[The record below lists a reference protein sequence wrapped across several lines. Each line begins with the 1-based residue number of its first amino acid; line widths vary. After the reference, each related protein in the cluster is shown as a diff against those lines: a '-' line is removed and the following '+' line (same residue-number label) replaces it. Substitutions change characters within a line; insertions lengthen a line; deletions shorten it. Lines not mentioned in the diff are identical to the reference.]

1 MFTGR
6 ESAVTLRTFSTS
18 CACAELFPLDGFL
31 LLHVNTT
38 TCFNNRRVF
47 FVSSTMEV
55 ASKTGKR
62 PMVPKTAQ
70 EKLNA
75 IQRVHSGESKASV
88 ARHIG
93 VPESTLRGWCKNE
106 EKIARQS
113 SSPESDR
120 APPREKRMKLS
131 NVQDL
136 SMKPRLYSPNSE
148 ISKKP
153 QAEQL
158 NLIKNELGLNGPEVF
173 TAASNNSS
181 DILQATLKIMQYI
194 TWCKHRGIS
203 VTGASTLT
211 TSSTTTTSST
221 NGHLAN
227 QLYMQPLSWE
237 TYQAA
242 MTYLNSPAWTA
253 TSSTSTAAIN
263 SSAPSTS
270 TTSSYSQP
278 STSTGIS
285 NNTVPCSSTDLSL
298 LPAST
303 SSNSATSTKANK
315 NKWYNILT
323 SANYGA
329 AENKI
334 LFNELTRG
342 EPQQQN
348 DDEQPIELTK
358 KTDFVNSHAKT
369 NGHGEEKIH
378 VEEGVQHGEKF
389 LEWLESVEHPRVT
402 RSFIMQVRSFLTN
415 FKENG
420 TSSSSTATSDVQN
433 GTENGKKRRK
443 CYQN

>member
-1 MFTGR
+1 
-6 ESAVTLRTFSTS
+6 
-18 CACAELFPLDGFL
+18 
-31 LLHVNTT
+31 
-38 TCFNNRRVF
+38 
-47 FVSSTMEV
+47 MEV

-120 APPREKRMKLS
+120 APPREKRMKLA

-148 ISKKP
+148 IPKKP

-173 TAASNNSS
+173 SAASNTSG
-181 DILQATLKIMQYI
+181 DILQATLKLMQYV
-194 TWCKHRGIS
+194 TWCKHRRTS
-203 VTGASTLT
+203 VPGAST
-211 TSSTTTTSST
+211 TSSTTTTSSSSS

-227 QLYMQPLSWE
+227 QMYMQPFSWE

-242 MTYLNSPAWTA
+242 MSYLNGPAWTA

-270 TTSSYSQP
+270 TTASYSQP
-278 STSTGIS
+278 STSTGFS
-285 NNTVPCSSTDLSL
+285 NSAPSSSTDLSL
-298 LPAST
+298 IAPGT
-303 SSNSATSTKANK
+303 SSASSKTNNK

-323 SANYGA
+323 SANYGTA
-329 AENKI
+329 ADNKI

-342 EPQQQN
+342 EQN
-348 DDEQPIELTK
+348 DDEPIELTK

-378 VEEGVQHGEKF
+378 QEEGVEHGEKF
-389 LEWLESVEHPRVT
+389 LAWLESVEHPRVT
-402 RSFIMQVRSFLTN
+402 RSFIMQVRSLLSN

-420 TSSSSTATSDVQN
+420 TSSSSATSPNTANVPN

-443 CYQN
+443 CYHY